1 MKTLLDMDLSQIR
14 AELAAMG
21 EKPFRAGQIYQWL
34 MEGAAF
40 EDMTNLSKALRE
52 KLREGFREGYPER
65 LERLVSSDGTRKYL
79 LGLPDGNIIES
90 VVMAYEH
97 GNTAC
102 ISTQAGCAM
111 GCAFC
116 ASCKGG
122 LKRNLTA
129 GEMLG
134 QVLVLNRDMG
144 PGRNITNVVL
154 MGTGEPLANYENTV
168 RFLRLVNAEE
178 SLHISCRNISVSTCG
193 LVPRILRLAEER
205 LPITLCLSL
214 HAATDEK
221 RRQIMPIAEQYSLEE
236 TIGAFRRY
244 CEVNGRRVI
253 AEYILLRG
261 FNDTEADADA
271 LEALLRG
278 LKCHI
283 NLIPYN
289 SIGEGA
295 FISPSK
301 RDVYGFL
308 GRLEKRG
315 LSATVRRSL
324 GQDIDGAC
332 GQLRARYITE

>member
-1 MKTLLDMDLSQIR
+1 MKALLDMTLP
-14 AELAAMG
+14 ELREAMAALG
-21 EKPFRAGQIYQWL
+21 EKPFRAAQVYRWL
-34 MEGAAF
+34 MECAPF
-40 EDMTNLSKALRE
+40 EEMSNLPKALRE
-52 KLREGFREGYPER
+52 TLRRTFREGYPDVVER
-65 LERLVSSDGTRKYL
+65 FTSADGTRKYL
-79 LGLPDGNIIES
+79 LALWDGNIIES

-134 QVLVLNRDMG
+134 QVLTLNRDMG

-178 SLHISCRNISVSTCG
+178 SLHISLRNISVSTCG
-193 LVPRILRLAEER
+193 LVPQMLRLAEEG
-205 LPITLCLSL
+205 LPVTLCLSL
-214 HAATDEK
+214 HAATEEK
-221 RRQIMPIAEQYSLEE
+221 RRQIMPIAAKYGLGE
-236 TIGAFRRY
+236 TIEALGQYQQAS
-244 CEVNGRRVI
+244 GRRVI
-253 AEYILLRG
+253 AEYILLHG
-261 FNDTEADADA
+261 FNDGEADADA
-271 LEALLRG
+271 LEGLLRG
-278 LKCHI
+278 MKCHV

-295 FISPSK
+295 FQSPSK
-301 RDVYGFL
+301 KDIYGFL
-308 GRLEKRG
+308 GKLEQRG

-324 GQDIDGAC
+324 GQDIAGAC
-332 GQLRARYITE
+332 GQLRARYMRG